1 MTSQELKLYRQLEEN
16 YLDSSGK
23 ELKILR
29 KTGLVLLRNHN
40 DHSFRFLGVFLVPFP
55 SS

>member
-16 YLDSSGK
+16 YLDSGK

-29 KTGLVLLRNHN
+29 KTGLVLLRNYN
-40 DHSFRFLGVFLVPFP
+40 DHSFHFLGVFLVPFP